1 MVDAANQIGF
11 QESVEMTIKS
21 PKKQSANG
29 TSTTTECGI
38 CDRPKAKSLDVSSV
52 RHVVFP
58 SDSVCFDDLNG
69 TPYDQHV
76 VKFVSPEGRVTFY
89 MRTPFYKMALFRCIE
104 RGDWVCLHDCM
115 IYQDNDYI
123 EEDVI
128 DMQRGVW
135 TRGGTNLFAVSPH
148 PEDPACIKHPRMF
161 KVGRRLFDATHS
173 LPNPE

>member
-1 MVDAANQIGF
+1 MVSLPNNLGF

-21 PKKQSANG
+21 SRKPSTIG
-29 TSTTTECGI
+29 TSTATEFGI
-38 CDRPKAKSLDVSSV
+38 YDRPKSLDVSSV

-58 SDSVCFDDLNG
+58 SDSVWFDDLNG

-89 MRTPFYKMALFRCIE
+89 MRTPFYKMTLFRCIE
-104 RGDWVCLHDCM
+104 RGDWVCLDDCM
-115 IYQDNDYI
+115 IYQDKDYI

-128 DMQRGVW
+128 DMQRGTW

-148 PEDPACIKHPRMF
+148 PDDPACIKHPRMF
-161 KVGRRLFDATHS
+161 KVGCRLFDAAHS
-173 LPNPE
+173 LP